1 MTNESPINLLQEC
14 IVNSSTTGG
23 SQALSSSSSPSDH
36 YQQQQRCNLQ
46 QSSSIDSFTDMLS
59 VFSSKVEETKDI
71 LSSSAKAGVSM
82 LSSSGSSKANAHRGL
97 IQDFNA
103 STKVW
108 SVSLWS

>member
-36 YQQQQRCNLQ
+36 HQQQRCNLQ

-59 VFSSKVEETKDI
+59 VFSSKVEETRDI

-97 IQDFNA
+97 IQDFNV

-108 SVSLWS
+108 SVSLWR